1 MTKRGQKRK
10 SIDPAT
16 DSSKLPKIALADET
30 IIQASNID
38 HSEAKEDKKDPNNTV
53 EHENIVTCILIK
65 DAQVTYDKALGSDAT
80 HIPLKETEMSENDVR
95 LEINKTLT
103 EIRTTSADNK
113 VMDSFDVGAD
123 ESNERHFQHASDED
137 KAKTEA
143 VLTEKM
149 AESIENLL
157 PIFLSQKT
165 TGTNTKSLS
174 VPQLNYLHKN
184 LSDENVENHATDV
197 KMHSLSS
204 TCTSGKADI
213 VSLNEKAIPV
223 SIPDDTKLFVS
234 TKDSIGDANTRSE
247 TNETLNNGKDTKCD
261 ELKQDNIIEITAET
275 SQTVTGMMHTD
286 IKTKVTCHVELELEQ
301 EESSTDTDIN
311 SKMNSCNKELPVVK
325 VDKTD
330 DSDLEKCPEIPAT
343 KDKIETET
351 SLGDTTEQ
359 EAPYKE
365 IDKAEKH
372 EDNVEPIEDEE
383 TKEREAPDIDTIER
397 ENEMEEL
404 DKNEDDIDSIQSQP
418 VSHIDEEIYLQSTA
432 PVNPEYNGSKQDEEN
447 IADETGEGL
456 DTDYDAVP
464 PSLDTDYDTVLPRG
478 LDTDYRYDAVLPR
491 SPPAALHVTRDGK
504 PLFHSDTSIFSRLV

>member
-16 DSSKLPKIALADET
+16 DSNKLPKIAVADET

-38 HSEAKEDKKDPNNTV
+38 HSEVKEDKKDPNNTV
-53 EHENIVTCILIK
+53 EQENIVTCILKK
-65 DAQVTYDKALGSDAT
+65 DVQITYDKALGNDAT
-80 HIPLKETEMSENDVR
+80 HIPLKETEMSENDVC

-103 EIRTTSADNK
+103 EIRTISADNK
-113 VMDSFDVGAD
+113 DMDSFDVGAD
-123 ESNERHFQHASDED
+123 ESNKRHFQHAIDED

-143 VLTEKM
+143 VVTEKK

-157 PIFLSQKT
+157 PISPSQKT
-165 TGTNTKSLS
+165 TGTNAKSL
-174 VPQLNYLHKN
+174 PQLNHLHKN

-234 TKDSIGDANTRSE
+234 TKDSIGDANTRLE
-247 TNETLNNGKDTKCD
+247 TNETLNNEKDTKCD

-275 SQTVTGMMHTD
+275 SQTFTGMMHTD
-286 IKTKVTCHVELELEQ
+286 TKTKVTCHVELEQ
-301 EESSTDTDIN
+301 EESSTETDVN
-311 SKMNSCNKELPVVK
+311 SKMNSCYKELPVVK
-325 VDKTD
+325 VNKTD
-330 DSDLEKCPEIPAT
+330 DSDLEKCPEIAAT

-351 SLGDTTEQ
+351 SFGDTTEQ
-359 EAPYKE
+359 EAPYNK

-372 EDNVEPIEDEE
+372 EDNVEPIEDED
-383 TKEREAPDIDTIER
+383 TKEREAPDIDMIER
-397 ENEMEEL
+397 ENEMEEV

-418 VSHIDEEIYLQSTA
+418 VSHIDEDIYLQSTA
-432 PVNPEYNGSKQDEEN
+432 PVNPEYNGSKHGEGNKSDER
-447 IADETGEGL
+447 GEGL

-464 PSLDTDYDTVLPRG
+464 QGLDTDYDTVLPRS
-478 LDTDYRYDAVLPR
+478 LDTDYDAVLPR